1 MQIWY
6 VSAEL
11 TEPKSVTALACKWPE
26 IDSDGRTIY
35 ENTHFEHIDRAWH
48 ALVELHRAC
57 VRVETSML
65 EEAETAVRKK
75 KDELAKACRALK
87 QAEDKRH
94 VYYMPRCDQ

>member
-1 MQIWY
+1 
-6 VSAEL
+6 
-11 TEPKSVTALACKWPE
+11 
-26 IDSDGRTIY
+26 
-35 ENTHFEHIDRAWH
+35 
-48 ALVELHRAC
+48 VELHRAC

-75 KDELAKACRALK
+75 KDELAKAFRALK